1 MTDLTDLGISII
13 VKGSRKIRRAN
24 HVNPPISDGA
34 EYLNF
39 FCNHP
44 NENKSNISR
53 NLIYGKENGFVIGA
67 PVQNDITAT
76 FKSGVNFIDTG
87 VKHTPNMTFI
97 TVSIAPTPKAES
109 VLMSNATSQ
118 WQDGAGT
125 TLGIGLMYRPDKLYF
140 NTAVSDTSGGHPLLQ
155 ANVNYNP
162 GEMRIAVGRSDPS
175 AGRIF
180 LYESSGI
187 VSGSATVPAG
197 ATFDIGETI
206 RVGSLGSGGIG
217 SVNGTTSEIA
227 AAIAYSR
234 NLTNDEVL
242 TMVAWLRNVFQYQFA
257 VTLP

>member
-1 MTDLTDLGISII
+1 MTDLTSLGVSI
-13 VKGSRKIRRAN
+13 VAKNSRQLRRAN
-24 HVNPPISDGA
+24 YMLPAVSLGA
-34 EYLNF
+34 EYMNF
-39 FCNHP
+39 FCKHP
-44 NENKSNISR
+44 DGTNTLSR
-53 NLIYGKENGFVIGA
+53 NLIPGKAQAAIFGT

-76 FKSGVNFIDTG
+76 FKSGINFIDTL
-87 VKHTPNMTFI
+87 VNHTANMTFI
-97 TVSIAPTPKAES
+97 VVSMSPNPKAES
-109 VLMSNATSQ
+109 VLMSNAKSK
-118 WQDGAGT
+118 WQGGAGT

-155 ANVNYNP
+155 ANVNYTA
-162 GEMRIAVGRSDPS
+162 GVMRIAVGRSDPA

-180 LYESSGI
+180 LYDSSGI
-187 VSGSATVPAG
+187 VSGTATVPTG
-197 ATFDIGETI
+197 ATFDLGETI

-242 TMVAWLRNVFQYQFA
+242 AQVAWFRNVFQYQFA